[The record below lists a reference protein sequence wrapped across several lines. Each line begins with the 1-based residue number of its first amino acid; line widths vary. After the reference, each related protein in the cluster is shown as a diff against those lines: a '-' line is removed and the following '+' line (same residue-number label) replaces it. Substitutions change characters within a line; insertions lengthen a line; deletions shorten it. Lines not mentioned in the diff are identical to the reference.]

1 MHYIKHHKTDQNFDD
16 HNFSPGTPV
25 SRIPIMAKQILDL
38 FQLYHLVVKHGGL
51 VQVNTFTLS
60 YLSSLLPDRIFF
72 IDNYNKCSIF
82 WLDGTFL

>member
-1 MHYIKHHKTDQNFDD
+1 MHYIKHDD
-16 HNFSPGTPV
+16 NFSPGTPV

-60 YLSSLLPDRIFF
+60 YLFSLLPDRIFF
-72 IDNYNKCSIF
+72 IENYNKCSIF